1 MLGSSC
7 LFVQTAECGSRLL
20 GSGPISRRVAEV
32 VYGGPHDGAPG
43 TRAKQVTSPSQILPK
58 IQPSPATEMSLAAG
72 KTGPAELPLLT
83 RETGG
88 LTPTVVNSNNSELI
102 PTFTLI
108 EKVEKCNSPD
118 LYG

>member
-1 MLGSSC
+1 MEILTMAPPAP
-7 LFVQTAECGSRLL
+7 VRNRLQARSVL
-20 GSGPISRRVAEV
+20 P
-32 VYGGPHDGAPG
+32 
-43 TRAKQVTSPSQILPK
+43 QILPK

-108 EKVEKCNSPD
+108 EKVEKCNSSGPAM
-118 LYG
+118 LA